1 MKRVFWIL
9 IFPLATLLIIWA
21 ATSLLIAPQI
31 EKWALHEIE
40 NFSHEKVPFT
50 IKAGAFQIRLFR
62 PSVALN
68 DVEITPKGELA
79 ESLKK
84 VHARRVRIFV
94 DFFQLLSGKLSLSA
108 VVIRAPTVEVNL
120 DPLMKDKGPPQS
132 LPLNDLF
139 NQLEQLPLKR
149 VLLQNLQLSLSSNLQ
164 KFSAQVHQ
172 GNLMLINQEQSLIA
186 KTETP
191 EVQIDFAK
199 WGQFKGSLNS
209 HLLLNRQS
217 LRILQLNSRLDNS
230 EIQANGEL
238 TRFSEVLKKPSGVFN
253 IYSHIDLTDLYRQI
267 SELRTDLKIPVVSGE
282 VKTNLQMR
290 FQGTSDFSGKAE
302 IDTLDLSVG
311 ELSLGNARVLGNFKN
326 HLINLSEINLK
337 HPAGEALLTRAQ
349 IELTNSYAFQ
359 ARMHVK
365 TLDLQKLFQTL
376 HLENIPVGVAL
387 NGDVPCTGQ
396 FYPSFLLE
404 CEKVSLN
411 GTNLWVKS
419 NNKPSGTAIVNIDEM
434 SAYGK
439 VQVTPKLVAY
449 AAKLNI
455 GSDSGNTDGVI
466 DFAKGF
472 KINFK
477 TEKLDFANIRN
488 LANLDFKGA
497 TSIEGSTEGNAT
509 TARFDMN
516 LNVRNFIFEKYTLG
530 NVISSLKLRSG
541 HLLFDDLAG
550 AIGRTQY
557 VGKLDLD
564 LRDHAIGG
572 DLSVPTAEL
581 SDIAQVF
588 SEIFQPPLAVT
599 GNGSAKAQFS
609 GPLNFWKMNYKLESA
624 FKNVIIGNED
634 FDLLNFNVSAQ
645 QGNIQAENVKLSK
658 GNSSLR
664 VQGGI
669 NSQQIMDLAADGK
682 NWRLEES
689 NAVRG
694 INTNIMGNLNYSAEL
709 KSSVRTPQ
717 VLIKGAITDTSLE
730 EQDIPNSNFT
740 VHIDKE
746 NVGGQLS
753 LFGDSVQGSFEI
765 PFAKGHSPLTVKMK
779 TTDWNYSNL
788 LALVGGA
795 NLASEYESSL
805 SSSVDLHSA
814 NGDIFKASGKI
825 HLETVHLKRGP
836 LSFINEKPIDIT
848 IHDGVVTLN
857 NFTLSGPENMIQVR
871 GQNFTAE
878 NMNIAVNA
886 KADLRLLQIFTPFLE
901 DLGGPLRVSTTLSGP
916 YHKPQILGSADF
928 SNTFLKLKGF
938 PHPIEKLSGE
948 VLFSQS
954 KILVNDLKGQIAGG
968 TLTGDGGVTINGI
981 RDLPTSI
988 RLNLE
993 NVTFNVPERVRSS
1006 GKAELLFSGRW
1017 FPFTLSGHYYVSNAL
1032 VENEFNQGTAATDV
1046 RQSIYL
1052 PKVLRENNFEP
1063 ILLDLQINLDRNII
1077 VRNSLID
1084 GSVTGHLQVK
1094 GPPGAPLLFGKIS
1107 TEKQSKLIFKDK
1119 VFDIQNGVIQFN
1131 DPNEV
1136 NPDLYISASS
1146 RIAEYDV
1153 SLIAQGPSKNLN
1165 IRLSS
1170 VPPLNEQDIISLIAL
1185 GVTSSNL
1192 DQNVQSRQQAEQLG
1206 VEIGGAVLTKP
1217 INKQLES
1224 TLGLNLQVTSQYD
1237 STRNISVPK
1246 LTLSRRLSDRIK
1258 VSGSRPIGDNQS
1270 YDLKMEYFLNNN
1282 VTAIGSFESRDTQE
1296 DTPLQSTQQESQSIF
1311 GLDLEY
1317 KREFK

>member
-1 MKRVFWIL
+1 MRRVFWIL
-9 IFPLATLLIIWA
+9 IFPLASLLLIWA
-21 ATSLLIAPQI
+21 MTSLLIAPQI

-40 NFSHEKVPFT
+40 SFSHEKVPFT
-50 IKAGAFQIRLFR
+50 VKAGAFQIRLLR

-79 ESLKK
+79 ESLKMVK
-84 VHARRVRIFV
+84 ARRVRIFV
-94 DFFQLLSGKLSLSA
+94 DFFQLLSGKLALSA
-108 VVIRAPTVEVNL
+108 VVIRAPVVEINL
-120 DPLMKDKGPPQS
+120 DPLMKNQGPPQS

-149 VLLQNLQLSLSSNLQ
+149 VLLQNLNLRLSSEKQ
-164 KFSAQVHQ
+164 KFSVVVNQ
-172 GNLMLINQEQSLIA
+172 GGLMLTNQEQGLIA
-186 KTETP
+186 KTEVP

-199 WGQFKGSLNS
+199 WGQFKGALNS

-217 LRILQLNSRLDNS
+217 LRILQLNTRLDNS

-238 TRFSEVLKKPSGVFN
+238 TQFSEILKKPSGVLN

-267 SELRTDLKIPVVSGE
+267 HELRSDLKIPVVSGQ
-282 VKTNLQMR
+282 VKTNLQTR
-290 FQGTSDFSGKAE
+290 FNGTSDFSGKAD
-302 IDTLDLSVG
+302 IDTVDLSVG
-311 ELSLGNARVLGNFKN
+311 ELSLGNAKVLGNFKN
-326 HLINLSEINLK
+326 HLINLSEISLK

-349 IELTNSYAFQ
+349 IELANAFAFQ
-359 ARMHVK
+359 ARMNVK
-365 TLDLQKLFQTL
+365 SLDLQKLFQTL
-376 HLENIPVGVAL
+376 HLVKIPVGVQL
-387 NGDVPCTGQ
+387 KGDVPCTGQ

-404 CEKVSLN
+404 CENVTLN
-411 GTNLWVKS
+411 GQDLWVKS
-419 NNKPSGTAIVNIDEM
+419 ENKPTGTAIVNIDQL
-434 SAYGK
+434 SAQGK
-439 VQVTPKLVAY
+439 VHVTPKMVSY
-449 AAKLNI
+449 DAKLNI
-455 GSDSGNTDGVI
+455 GQDTGNTNGVI
-466 DFAKGF
+466 DFSKGF

-477 TEKLDFANIRN
+477 TEKLDFANVRN
-488 LANLDFKGA
+488 LANLEFKGS
-497 TSIEGSTEGNAT
+497 TSIEGSTEGNAS

-516 LNVRNFIFEKYTLG
+516 LNVRNFIFEKYSLG
-530 NVISSLKLRSG
+530 NIISTLKLRSG

-550 AIGRTQY
+550 AIGRTQFI
-557 VGKLDLD
+557 GRLDLNLND
-564 LRDHAIGG
+564 KAIDGE
-572 DLSVPTAEL
+572 LSVPTAEL
-581 SDIAQVF
+581 ADVAQVF
-588 SEIFQPPLAVT
+588 SEIFQPPVT
-599 GNGSAKAQFS
+599 VSGNGSAKARFS
-609 GPLNFWKMNYKLESA
+609 GPLNFWKMNYSLDSA
-624 FKNVIIGNED
+624 FRNVVIGNED
-634 FDLLNFNVSAQ
+634 FDQLNFDVTAQ
-645 QGNIQAENVKLSK
+645 QGDISTKNVKLTK
-658 GNSSLR
+658 GSSSLR

-669 NSQQIMDLAADGK
+669 NSQQVMDLVADGK

-689 NAVRG
+689 NSVRA
-694 INTNIMGNLNYSAEL
+694 INTNITGNLNYSAEL

-717 VLIKGAITDTSLE
+717 LTIKGAVTDTSLE
-730 EQDIPNSNFT
+730 EQDIPNSNFIFRINKD
-740 VHIDKE
+740 H
-746 NVGGQLS
+746 VGGQLS
-753 LFGDSVQGSFEI
+753 LFGESVQGSFEL
-765 PFAKGHSPLTVKMK
+765 PFTKGNTPLSVKMK
-779 TTDWNYSNL
+779 TTSWNYSNL

-805 SSSVDLHSA
+805 SSTVDLHSP

-825 HLETVHLKRGP
+825 HLETVQLKRGP
-836 LSFINEKPIDIT
+836 LSFVNEKPVDI
-848 IHDGVVTLN
+848 IVQDGVVSLN
-857 NFTLSGPENMIQVR
+857 NFTLNGPENHIQVR

-878 NMNIAVNA
+878 NMNISVNA
-886 KADLRLLQIFTPFLE
+886 KADLRLLQIFTPFLD

-954 KILVNDLKGQIAGG
+954 KILINQLKGQIAGG
-968 TLTGDGGVTINGI
+968 TLSGDGGITINGI

-988 RLNLE
+988 RLSLE
-993 NVTFNVPERVRSS
+993 NVTFNVPEKVRSS
-1006 GKAELLFSGRW
+1006 GKADLLFSGRW
-1017 FPFTLSGHYYVSNAL
+1017 FPFTLSGNYYVSNAL
-1032 VENEFNQGTAATDV
+1032 VENEFNQGSTGTDV

-1052 PKVLRENNFEP
+1052 PKVLREKNFEP

-1119 VFDIQNGVIQFN
+1119 VFDIQSGVIQFD
-1131 DPNEV
+1131 DPDEV

-1153 SLIAQGPSKNLN
+1153 SLIAQGPAKNLA

-1170 VPPLNEQDIISLIAL
+1170 VPPLPEQDIISLIAL

-1246 LTLSRRLSDRIK
+1246 LTLSRRLSDRVK

-1270 YDLKMEYFLNNN
+1270 YDLKMEYFLNSNL
-1282 VTAIGSFESRDTQE
+1282 TAIGSFESRDAQD
-1296 DTPLQSTQQESQSIF
+1296 DTPVQSTQQESQSIF
-1311 GLDLEY
+1311 GIDLEF